1 MGKYTLFVHFMFMLY
16 SSDGA
21 TPADPA
27 SHEPSQARP
36 ASRDYEEGG
45 REPDPTDFFIRIMK
59 RLAVIGMERMEEV
72 RERSQAARAARQAA
86 AETAPPERDDDVGS
100 EMPTRRAAQDRT
112 DLEYQRI
119 TRAMRL
125 CAALALKFHNERLD
139 RDMKKTAE
147 DEAAAQKRRSRLR
160 SQVERLV
167 KEAIVR
173 DASVRDADE
182 RDADERDSGDEEE
195 DEESDEDEERDG
207 SLDAYY
213 LGQKVSERLYE
224 DDIERDLERCSVG
237 ELVARVCRGFGVK
250 PAWEIW
256 KDQFWALEEARLRTP
271 GSPYAAPPAAP
282 EPEKPRPE
290 AAKPP
295 GPAPDDAK
303 PEDPEPP
310 EARVEEPEPEV
321 PKPEV
326 PAEPPMRNIDWFRT
340 PEHQRELEEHGARM
354 RARIYN
360 GL

>member
-1 MGKYTLFVHFMFMLY
+1 MFMIY
-16 SSDGA
+16 SSISA

-27 SHEPSQARP
+27 H
-36 ASRDYEEGG
+36 D
-45 REPDPTDFFIRIMK
+45 EPDPTDFFIRIMK

-86 AETAPPERDDDVGS
+86 AETAPAERDDDVDS
-100 EMPTRRAAQDRT
+100 EMPARRAARDRT

-173 DASVRDADE
+173 DASV